1 MKLFQIAVKTAI
13 IPLLAAS
20 VSVGTSFNNQ
30 TLPAQSSIIIAQV
43 TKTHK
48 IVIKDL
54 GYSFDVPNGMR
65 VIRDGNFLEVL
76 TQKNY
81 EQRQRGQ
88 KNCTYQDSTVAGCS
102 DFSINIEGNGRKKLV
117 QAHKELITPCRQ
129 CGAGTG
135 LDVFKGE
142 ITVNART
149 YRKYELADEHQAYNI
164 YLYLTNKNHLVTVVL
179 DKAPYA
185 GNRDAL
191 VTAMGSFK

>member
-1 MKLFQIAVKTAI
+1 MKTAI
-13 IPLLAAS
+13 IPFLATSAS
-20 VSVGTSFNNQ
+20 MGISFNNQ
-30 TLPAQSSIIIAQV
+30 TSLAQSSILIAQV
-43 TKTHK
+43 AKTRK
-48 IVIKDL
+48 IVIEDL

-65 VIRDGNFLEVL
+65 VIRDGNMLEVL

-88 KNCTYQDSTVAGCS
+88 KNCTYQYSTLVGCS
-102 DFSINIEGNGRKKLV
+102 DFSINIEGNGRKKLAQV
-117 QAHKELITPCRQ
+117 HKELTTPCQ
-129 CGAGTG
+129 CGVSTG
-135 LDVFKGE
+135 FDVFKGE

-149 YRKYELADEHQAYNI
+149 YRKYELGDEHQAYNI